1 MITIKH
7 NRATLTV
14 KPENAQAVH
23 DLLAKIDKSK
33 GRKGRK
39 LITSKAA
46 GRSYPVF
53 HWNMTTGEYVSRYAT
68 MNGHTMLNPVDYV
81 HADRIAPTLDF
92 SIPEIFEE
100 ALT

>member
-39 LITSKAA
+39 LSASKAA
-46 GRSYPVF
+46 KRSYPVF
-53 HWNMTTGEYVSRYAT
+53 HWNMTTGDYVRQYT
-68 MNGHTMLNPVDYV
+68 QLNTTLASVDYV

-92 SIPEIFEE
+92 SIPEVQCE
-100 ALT
+100 ALA